1 MCAVLTVAIC
11 VEHCDRQKLCS
22 ILSVGH
28 ILYLRNQ
35 QGLLGMRG
43 GQVLLVLCF
52 GADQTEC
59 HPLILKVFMY
69 LLFTES

>member
-11 VEHCDRQKLCS
+11 VEHCDMQKLCK

-28 ILYLRNQ
+28 ILYMRNQ
-35 QGLLGMRG
+35 QRLLEMRG
-43 GQVLLVLCF
+43 RQVLLVLCF

-59 HPLILKVFMY
+59 HPLILKAFMY